1 MLRMRLCSS
10 SKSLPPIT
18 RPAEKLWYL
27 PMVHRTS
34 KIWGEVESG
43 TYLHGQFT
51 RGGNDDD
58 ADAVFFR
65 PALAVEALESWN

>member
-1 MLRMRLCSS
+1 
-10 SKSLPPIT
+10 
-18 RPAEKLWYL
+18 
-27 PMVHRTS
+27 MVHRTS